1 MIDCVL
7 QGRKNYSH
15 KPVGDGQFNNSVN
28 FETDMKKILIA
39 NRGEIALRIM
49 RSAREMGIKTVA
61 VYSAADREA
70 LHVRYAD
77 EAVFIGG
84 APSSESYLAGK
95 KIIEACCKTGA
106 EAIHPGYGFLS
117 ENAAFARQ
125 VREAGLILIGP
136 SPEAMEVMGNKLSA
150 KAAAMKYDIPMVP
163 GTEEAISDVPEAKKR
178 AIEVGFPILIKA
190 AAGGGGKGMRIVE
203 RAEDFEE
210 QMQLAVSEATSAFG
224 DGSVFIERY
233 VSSPRHI
240 EIQVLGDTHGNIVHL
255 FEREC
260 SVQRRHQKVIE
271 EAPSSILTP
280 EIRRAMGKCAVDVAR
295 SVNYTGAGTVEF
307 IMDDRLNFYFL
318 EMNTRLQVEHPVTE
332 LITGV
337 DLVKEQI
344 GIAGGEVISFKQEDL
359 EIIGH
364 AIELRVYAE
373 DPANNFLPDIGK
385 LQTYVTPKG
394 PGVRVD
400 DGFEQGMEIP
410 IYYDPMIAKLTVH
423 GKDRTES
430 IERMIRAIDEYDI
443 TGISTTLGFGKFVM
457 QHPAFRSGQFDTH
470 FVQKYFKPEYL
481 HTENEE
487 EAFIAALMM
496 GQLLNKKD
504 YTSSASL
511 INPQTSEWVNKRR
524 QF

>member
-1 MIDCVL
+1 
-7 QGRKNYSH
+7 
-15 KPVGDGQFNNSVN
+15 
-28 FETDMKKILIA
+28 MKKILIA

-61 VYSAADREA
+61 VYSAADRDA

-77 EAVFIGG
+77 EAVFIGE
-84 APSSESYLAGK
+84 APSNQSYLVGE
-95 KIIEACCKTGA
+95 KIIDACRKTGA

-117 ENAAFARQ
+117 ENAAFARM

-150 KAAAMKYDIPMVP
+150 KAAAMKYNIPMVP
-163 GTEEAISDVPEAKKR
+163 GTEEAITDVAEAKKR
-178 AIEVGFPILIKA
+178 AVEVGFPILIKA
-190 AAGGGGKGMRIVE
+190 AAGGGGKGMRVVE
-203 RAEDFEE
+203 GVDDFEE

-280 EIRRAMGKCAVDVAR
+280 EIRREMGRCAVDVAR

-307 IMDDRLNFYFL
+307 IMDDHLNFYFL

-344 GIAGGEVISFKQEDL
+344 QIARGEAISFQQDDL

-385 LQTYVTPKG
+385 LQTYITPKG

-423 GKDRTES
+423 GKDRAEAL
-430 IERMIRAIDEYDI
+430 ERMIRAIDEYDI

-457 QHPAFRSGQFDTH
+457 QHPAFTSGQFDTH
-470 FVQKYFKPEYL
+470 FVQKYFKPEVL
-481 HTENEE
+481 QTGNED

-496 GQLLNKKD
+496 EQLLNKKD
-504 YTSSASL
+504 YTSTSSDS
-511 INPQTSEWVNKRR
+511 PQVSEWVNKRR